1 MFEIFHGLY
10 LIIRTAFLRKSN
22 ETIQLF
28 RLSSNTLEKSSSNG
42 IKIDIPKY
50 INRSST
56 DILKVNIINF
66 VCNCVSLVC
75 QVLEYPSNK
84 LKI

>member
-1 MFEIFHGLY
+1 MLNNYRYVALFVLSYNIYNNMVFISY
-10 LIIRTAFLRKSN
+10 ARTVFLRKSN

-28 RLSSNTLEKSSSNG
+28 RLSSSTLEKSSSNG

-56 DILKVNIINF
+56 DILKVNICFGLCIF
-66 VCNCVSLVC
+66 
-75 QVLEYPSNK
+75 
-84 LKI
+84 